1 MDTRYW
7 GPSGWRLLHLISFAA
22 DTLPQKDVCDFFN
35 VVPYILPCKW
45 CRKSLSEYMQADPAE
60 CQANMAKWLWRIHN
74 DVNDKLRGQRIA
86 AEPNPPFA
94 AVKTIY
100 ESRLAAPCT
109 RTDFEGWEF
118 LFSVAESHP
127 MSAAGRASEPI
138 AETDSTDPLERNRWN
153 AMTSEERLP
162 FYVKFWK
169 LLPKVL
175 PFPEWRAVAAAPCA
189 GAHWDTRQESLR
201 TLWSIRCT
209 MEEKLELL
217 NRTSYVS
224 LCKELKHY
232 RSGCSAS
239 RRGKTCR
246 RKR

>member
-22 DTLPQKDVCDFFN
+22 KTLPQKDVCEFFN
-35 VVPYILPCKW
+35 VVPYVLPCKW
-45 CRKSLSEYMQADPAE
+45 CRKSLSEYMQSDPAE
-60 CQANMAKWLWRIHN
+60 CQADMSKWLWRIHN
-74 DVNDKLRGQRIA
+74 DVNDKLRGQHLA
-86 AEPNPPFA
+86 AEPNPSFA
-94 AVKTIY
+94 SVKNIY
-100 ESRLAAPCT
+100 EARLAAPCT
-109 RTDFEGWEF
+109 RTVFDGWEF

-127 MSAAGRASEPI
+127 MSAAGRVSEPI
-138 AETDSTDPLERNRWN
+138 GDTDSREPLERNRLN
-153 AMTSEERLP
+153 VMTPEERLP
-162 FYVKFWK
+162 HYIRFWQ

-175 PFPEWRAVAAAPCA
+175 PFSEWRSAATCA
-189 GAHWDTRQESLR
+189 GAQWATRQETLK
-201 TLWSIRCT
+201 TLWSMRCT

-217 NRTSYVS
+217 NRTSFSS